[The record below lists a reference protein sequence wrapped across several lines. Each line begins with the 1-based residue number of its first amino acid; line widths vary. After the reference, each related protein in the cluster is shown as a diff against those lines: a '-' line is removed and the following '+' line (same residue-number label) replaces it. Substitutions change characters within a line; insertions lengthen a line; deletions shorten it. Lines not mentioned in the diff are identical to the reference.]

1 MKRVSASA
9 LPNALTFFR
18 ILLIV
23 PVVALFYVE
32 ASWARWVILAL
43 FIIASATDWLDGY
56 LARKLAVVSPL
67 GRFLDPIADKLLIAA
82 VLVMLAGV
90 GNLPGVHLL
99 AAILILLRE
108 LLVSGLRE
116 YLGEKGVV
124 VAVTKLAKWKTTVQM
139 AALSLLIVAPVLG
152 ELWLKAGW
160 VLIWLAAVLTVITGW
175 NYLQGGLKYLRA
187 N

>member
-1 MKRVSASA
+1 MKRVSASV

-18 ILLIV
+18 ILLIP
-23 PVVALFYVE
+23 PVVALFFIE
-32 ASWARWVILAL
+32 APWARWVTLAL
-43 FIIASATDWLDGY
+43 FVIASATDWLDGY

-90 GNLPGVHLL
+90 GDLPGVHLL
-99 AAILILLRE
+99 AAVLILLRE

-116 YLGEKGVV
+116 YLSEKGVV
-124 VAVTKLAKWKTTVQM
+124 VAVTKLAKWKTTMQM

-152 ELWLKAGW
+152 QSWLQAGW
-160 VLIWLAAVLTVITGW
+160 ALIWLATALTLLTGW
-175 NYLQGGLKYLRA
+175 GYLKDGLKHMRSA
-187 N
+187 